1 MADGSNQRDALK
13 ASRLGT
19 IFDVDFAQAIQR
31 GTMDYRYK
39 GVPTLK
45 CPFDL
50 AIYQE
55 LIWDLKPA
63 TILEFG
69 SYKGGSALWLADL
82 LRAYGL
88 ETTRLLTMDIHSMHE
103 ISDPRVE
110 FVQCDVNNI
119 AASLSDEMMSQ
130 LAHPFLVIEDSSHK
144 APHVRKVMDF
154 FHEHS
159 RPGDYLIVEDGILSL
174 IMDETEFEGG
184 PLAAIHAFMAA
195 HPDAYEI
202 DRERCDRYGRNA
214 TWNLDG
220 YIRRIK

>member
-130 LAHPFLVIEDSSHK
+130 LAP
-144 APHVRKVMDF
+144 P
-154 FHEHS
+154 
-159 RPGDYLIVEDGILSL
+159 
-174 IMDETEFEGG
+174 
-184 PLAAIHAFMAA
+184 
-195 HPDAYEI
+195 
-202 DRERCDRYGRNA
+202 
-214 TWNLDG
+214 
-220 YIRRIK
+220 